1 MEEEED
7 GATKSLS
14 QQENKFSLK
23 LQRVTP
29 ENLKTV
35 RTLVT
40 SIFPV
45 SYSDKFYQ
53 ECVDNELVGVIIH
66 NGEAIAIVA
75 VKPENFETG
84 QVLYIRSFGVHP
96 RHRESGIGSFLMD
109 FVHDKCKSLNL
120 QNAMLHVQISNK
132 KAIGFY
138 KKRGFNIESMVPKYY
153 QRYLASAYF
162 SFEEWKPDGP
172 DVDVGIAPP
181 EVVRPL
187 RSMGGGGGPPPDSTA
202 NDSPRS
208 MAEAAAIRTGDG
220 PYDDLMTGAA
230 PTAPPPVYANQELN
244 MCLICCGSAAAPI
257 PLFSLKLFLP
267 GPSLLNGS
275 VSGSSDSSCLLVES
289 EIIESRSFGL
299 IGAGTADEDED
310 CLECEES
317 GPLDEVARVCGDWR
331 RESGAV
337 WDDIRDEGDGDDAS
351 TVIRDRSLEI
361 CPG

>member
-153 QRYLASAYF
+153 QRC
-162 SFEEWKPDGP
+162 D
-172 DVDVGIAPP
+172 
-181 EVVRPL
+181 
-187 RSMGGGGGPPPDSTA
+187 PPDAFIMRKS
-202 NDSPRS
+202 
-208 MAEAAAIRTGDG
+208 
-220 PYDDLMTGAA
+220 
-230 PTAPPPVYANQELN
+230 
-244 MCLICCGSAAAPI
+244 
-257 PLFSLKLFLP
+257 FL
-267 GPSLLNGS
+267 
-275 VSGSSDSSCLLVES
+275 
-289 EIIESRSFGL
+289 
-299 IGAGTADEDED
+299 
-310 CLECEES
+310 
-317 GPLDEVARVCGDWR
+317 
-331 RESGAV
+331 
-337 WDDIRDEGDGDDAS
+337 
-351 TVIRDRSLEI
+351 
-361 CPG
+361 